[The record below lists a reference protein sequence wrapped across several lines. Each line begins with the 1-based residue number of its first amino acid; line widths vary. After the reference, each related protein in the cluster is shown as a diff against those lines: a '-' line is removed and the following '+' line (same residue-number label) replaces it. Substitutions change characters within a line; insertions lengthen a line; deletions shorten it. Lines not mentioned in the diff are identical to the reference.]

1 MYVNPKPPR
10 RSPLFIALRMFSL
23 IILVILSIW
32 FLQQVIEGESWARPF
47 DATAT
52 PTLPAI
58 TYINQGDIALA
69 EGHLTKAVMAYETAI
84 NLEPNN
90 DIPYRQQAKLL
101 VYTGNTARALLRAEK
116 AVLINPNSPENLA
129 GYCQALDWEGYYGA
143 AADACECAIE
153 LDAAYAPAY
162 AYLSEV
168 YADQSL
174 WRSARTIAQ
183 QAIDIDYQSPEAHHN
198 MGYALEVQRRYR
210 EAIDFYEN
218 AITLRPHLAPFYM
231 SAGQMYYSL
240 GQFEDA
246 ADRFG
251 QAIKLNPSDPA
262 AYDQI
267 GWTYFATGEHNRA
280 IDALQQAISVEANYS
295 RAWGRLATIYYL
307 RQNYEEAIKTYIVAV
322 GLSEK
327 QFLRKAREINILH
340 EIQGANGAEMVSVLR
355 GRFEQQ
361 SQSQADTLV
370 AEIIPIRWS
379 NRATTDLISSEEGEV
394 TTCGHIIARK
404 IQNQIVQTSPAQ
416 DIQFSQAFSK
426 TTGTATLSLT
436 TGELS
441 LVIENIPKP
450 ITLPY
455 EIQIRYRPNTV
466 TTVGYTQPIYGQH
479 IEQVFPL
486 EQIASGSLEY
496 YFGLGLSYTY
506 IDPPQCEAAIPWLIA
521 AVKKEPAFHNPAWEG
536 FKICPSIDT
545 PPTPLPTATPPPEAD
560 QS

>member
-1 MYVNPKPPR
+1 MYVNPEPPR
-10 RSPLFIALRMFSL
+10 RSPLFIALRIFSL
-23 IILVILSIW
+23 MILVILSIW
-32 FLQQVIEGESWARPF
+32 FLQQVIEGEAWARPF
-47 DATAT
+47 DPTAT

-69 EGHLTKAVMAYETAI
+69 EGHLTKAVTAYETAI
-84 NLEPNN
+84 NLEPDN

-101 VYTGNTARALLRAEK
+101 IYTGNTARALLQAEK
-116 AVLINPNSPENLA
+116 AVLINPSSPENLA

-143 AADACECAIE
+143 AADACECSIE
-153 LDAAYAPAY
+153 LDPTHAPAY

-168 YADQSL
+168 YADQAL
-174 WRSARTIAQ
+174 WRPARTIAQ

-210 EAIDFYEN
+210 EAIEFYEN

-231 SAGQMYYSL
+231 SAGQIYYSL
-240 GQFEDA
+240 GQFENA

-251 QAIKLNPSDPA
+251 QAIKLNPTDPA

-295 RAWGRLATIYYL
+295 RAWGRLATIHYL
-307 RQNYEEAIKTYIVAV
+307 RQNYEEAIKTYVIAV
-322 GLSEK
+322 DLSEK
-327 QFLRKAREINILH
+327 QFLRRAREIDILY

-355 GRFEQQ
+355 GRFEQRLQ
-361 SQSQADTLV
+361 NQNDILV
-370 AEIIPIRWS
+370 ADIIPIQWS
-379 NRATTDLISSEEGEV
+379 NRASTDIAISAEDEV

-404 IQNQIVQTSPAQ
+404 IQNQIVQASPAQ
-416 DIQFSQAFSK
+416 DVQFSQAFSK
-426 TTGTATLSLT
+426 TIGTATLSLS

-441 LVIENIPKP
+441 LVMDNMPKP

-455 EIQIRYRPNTV
+455 EVQIRYRPNTV
-466 TTVGYTQPIYGQH
+466 TTVGYTQPIDGQH
-479 IEQVFPL
+479 IEQTFSL
-486 EQIASGSLEY
+486 KQEASGPLEY
-496 YFGLGLSYTY
+496 YFGLGLSYAY
-506 IDPPQCEAAIPWLIA
+506 IDPPQCESAIPWLIT
-521 AVKKEPAFHNPAWEG
+521 AVKKESAFHNPAWEG
-536 FKICPSIDT
+536 FKICPSVNA
-545 PPTPLPTATPPPEAD
+545 PPTPLPTATPTPDAD